1 MEMYGTHAVPGRLFI
16 VEGID
21 GSGKSTQLSLLHRW
35 LESEGYTTVF
45 SEWNTSPLVKK
56 VTRRGKKKKLLTP
69 MTFSLIH
76 ATDFADRTE
85 HQIIPPLKAGS
96 VVLADR
102 YIYTAFAR
110 DVARGVDREWVRGLY
125 GFAVKP
131 TVGFYFRVS
140 LDVVIGRLRA
150 ARAGLKF
157 YEAGA
162 VVLANRYI
170 FTAFARD
177 VARGVD
183 REWVRGLYAFAVK
196 PTVAFY
202 FRVEIEEAIRRL
214 RVARTGFKFYEAGA
228 DVGLA
233 DDLEESF
240 RLFQTRLI
248 EEYERMVEE
257 FGLVVIDA
265 SLPIEEQQEQMRRVV
280 ADAVTGVKKTRS
292 SRWVDLTSLT
302 GECPE

>member
-1 MEMYGTHAVPGRLFI
+1 MEMYGRHDFSGRLFV

-21 GSGKSTQLSLLHRW
+21 GSGKSTQLSLLHKW
-35 LESEGYTTVF
+35 LESEGYAVVF
-45 SEWNTSPLVKK
+45 SEWNSSPLVKN

-110 DVARGVDREWVRGLY
+110 DAARGVTPKWVRDLY
-125 GFAVKP
+125 G
-131 TVGFYFRVS
+131 
-140 LDVVIGRLRA
+140 
-150 ARAGLKF
+150 
-157 YEAGA
+157 
-162 VVLANRYI
+162 
-170 FTAFARD
+170 
-177 VARGVD
+177 
-183 REWVRGLYAFAVK
+183 FAVK

-202 FRVEIEEAIRRL
+202 FRVTLDEAMKRL
-214 RVARTGFKFYEAGA
+214 RAARSGFKFYEAGG
-228 DVGLA
+228 DIGLA

-240 RLFQTRLI
+240 RIFQGRII
-248 EEYERMVEE
+248 EEYDRMVEE

-265 SLPIEEQQEQMRRVV
+265 SLPVEEQQIRMRKVV
-280 ADAVTGVKKTRS
+280 ADVLPGTRKTRGA
-292 SRWVDLTSLT
+292 RWVDLNSLAR
-302 GECPE
+302 EFRA